1 MCFNCNVSIVMWW
14 NHNVTLVFPSCLN
27 CNVTT
32 LRLLCWFVCVHTAY
46 CACDYV
52 ISLPWSPSLVPE
64 FLDWYMVALR
74 QDNSASIAHALVR
87 EGKTVAL
94 TVHHHK
100 W

>member
-1 MCFNCNVSIVMWW
+1 
-14 NHNVTLVFPSCLN
+14 
-27 CNVTT
+27 

-64 FLDWYMVALR
+64 FLDWYMVSLR

-87 EGKTVAL
+87 WKENSGTHGSPPQEVRAKAQVMKLGTTADCAGHL
-94 TVHHHK
+94 FK
-100 W
+100 FL